1 MMDYQSGVSFRRAL
15 EDRLANQSAQ
25 TQMPLVRLRKMVAF
39 DRFLARLVQTEP
51 DRWLLKGGLV
61 LQLRLSYHARTTK
74 DMDLLSLA
82 PREAIQQILT
92 HTALLDLH
100 DWFSFTVRPDSAALP
115 GVAHGGQRFFVSAQV
130 AGRTFESF
138 QIDVGSGDPVV
149 ESAEML
155 ETPPILAFAG
165 IPPVRVPCYPLTQ
178 HLAEKLHAYIR
189 PRATGESTRVRD
201 LVDIILIAEHM
212 TINGLVLSTA
222 IRATFAARGKGEPPP
237 NLPAPPQSWALP
249 FRRLAEEV
257 GLNCTTLAE
266 AEVTVRGFLD
276 PILGGAVQGVWAPER
291 QVWA

>member
-130 AGRTFESF
+130 AGRSRAST
-138 QIDVGSGDPVV
+138 
-149 ESAEML
+149 
-155 ETPPILAFAG
+155 
-165 IPPVRVPCYPLTQ
+165 LTW
-178 HLAEKLHAYIR
+178 AAAIRWSSR
-189 PRATGESTRVRD
+189 PRCWRRRRYWPLQASLLLGS
-201 LVDIILIAEHM
+201 H
-212 TINGLVLSTA
+212 A
-222 IRATFAARGKGEPPP
+222 IR
-237 NLPAPPQSWALP
+237 
-249 FRRLAEEV
+249 
-257 GLNCTTLAE
+257 
-266 AEVTVRGFLD
+266 
-276 PILGGAVQGVWAPER
+276 
-291 QVWA
+291 